1 MLRSIL
7 IGLSH
12 SEALRNFSMKN
23 SLAKRTARRFVAG
36 ETLEEAIEATK
47 VLNSSGI
54 EVTMD
59 FLGENTKTK
68 EEAIACS
75 EEVLKILK
83 RMEKEKI
90 PGNASV
96 KLTQLGLD
104 LGVDFCE
111 EILIKILEEAK
122 KRNSFL
128 RIDMEGSPY
137 TEITLNLFYKLL
149 EKYNNVGIVIQ
160 AYLYRS
166 MEDVKKIIEKG
177 GRIRLCKGAY
187 KEPKSI
193 AFQKKSQVDENFIK
207 LMKILLDSGIYHG
220 IATHDEKMINATID
234 YAREKNIPKDAF
246 EFQMLYGIRR
256 DLQTKLVR
264 EGWKMR
270 VYLPYGTHWYPY
282 FMRRL
287 AERPANLFFILKNL
301 FRG

>member
-12 SEALRNFSMKN
+12 SEALRNFTMKN
-23 SLAKRTARRFVAG
+23 SIAKRASRRFVAG
-36 ETLEEAIEATK
+36 ETLKEGIEAAK

-59 FLGENTKTK
+59 FLGENTKNK
-68 EEAIACS
+68 EEAIACA
-75 EEVLKILK
+75 EEVIKILK
-83 RMEKEKI
+83 TMEEEKI

-111 EILIKILEEAK
+111 EIVIKILEEAK

-137 TEITLNLFYKLL
+137 TEITLSLFYKLL

-166 MEDVKKIIEKG
+166 MEDVKRIIEKG

-187 KEPKSI
+187 KEPKTI
-193 AFQKKSQVDENFIK
+193 AFPKKSQVDENFIK
-207 LMKILLDSGIYHG
+207 IMKVLLDSGIYHG
-220 IATHDEKMINATID
+220 IATHDENMIKATID
-234 YAREKNIPKDAF
+234 YAKEKNISPEAF

-256 DLQTKLVR
+256 DLQLKLVQ
-264 EGWKMR
+264 EGWRMR

>member
-12 SEALRNFSMKN
+12 SETLRNFTMKN
-23 SLAKRTARRFVAG
+23 SIAKRASRRFVAG
-36 ETLEEAIEATK
+36 ETLKEGIEAAK
-47 VLNSSGI
+47 ILNSSGI

-68 EEAIACS
+68 EEAIACA
-75 EEVLKILK
+75 EEVIKILK
-83 RMEKEKI
+83 TMEEEKI

-111 EILIKILEEAK
+111 EMVIKILEEAK

-166 MEDVKKIIEKG
+166 MEDVRRIIEKG

-187 KEPKSI
+187 KEPKTI
-193 AFQKKSQVDENFIK
+193 AFPKKSQVDENYIK
-207 LMKILLDSGIYHG
+207 IMKVLLDSGIYHA
-220 IATHDEKMINATID
+220 IATHDENMIKATID
-234 YAREKNIPKDAF
+234 YAKEKNISPDAF

-256 DLQTKLVR
+256 DLQLKLVQD
-264 EGWKMR
+264 GWKMR

>member
-1 MLRSIL
+1 MLKSIL

-12 SEALRNFSMKN
+12 SEALRNFALKN
-23 SLAKRTARRFVAG
+23 SLAKKAARRFVAG
-36 ETLEEAIEATK
+36 ETLEEGVIAARA
-47 VLNSSGI
+47 LNSSGI
-54 EVTMD
+54 DITID
-59 FLGENTKTK
+59 FLGENTKNK
-68 EEAIACS
+68 EEAINCS
-75 EEVLKILK
+75 KEVIKILETI
-83 RMEKEKI
+83 EKEKI
-90 PGNASV
+90 SGNVSL

-104 LGVDFCE
+104 LGMDFCE
-111 EILIKILEEAK
+111 EVLISILEEAK
-122 KRNSFL
+122 KRQNFV

-137 TEITLNLFYKLL
+137 TDMTLNLFFKVF
-149 EKYNNVGIVIQ
+149 EKYKNVGIVIQ

-166 MEDVKKIIEKG
+166 MEDVLKIIEKG

-187 KEPKSI
+187 KEPKTI
-193 AFQKKSQVDENFIK
+193 AFPKKSQVDENFIK
-207 LMKILLDSGIYHG
+207 IMKVLLDSGIYHG
-220 IATHDEKMINATID
+220 IATHDEKMIKATID
-234 YAREKNIPKDAF
+234 YSKEKNIPKDKF

-256 DLQTKLVR
+256 DLQLQLVK